1 MKRFLALTTLLALLA
16 LPGTSLAKAGLPDF
30 TDLAERAGKAVVNIS
45 TTKNVASKGS
55 QIQELFKNAPKNH
68 PLRDFFEQ
76 FERQFG
82 QQDTQ
87 PRKLSSL
94 GSGFII
100 STDGY
105 IVTNNHVVAE
115 ADEIKV
121 KLLGRDKPYDAKIIG
136 RDAETDLALLKIEAG
151 GGLPVLEFG
160 NSDSTRVG
168 EWVLAIGNPF
178 GLGHTVTAGIVSA
191 KGRHIGA
198 GPFDSFL
205 QTDASI
211 NPGNSGGPL
220 IDMDGKVVGINTAI
234 VPNGQGIGFA
244 TPATMADKIIQ
255 QLKTGQKI
263 MRGWLGITMQELD
276 ENTARAVGL
285 KDTKG
290 VLVAHVIPGDPA
302 DKGGLKIGDVIMKVN
317 GQSVDGSSALLAR
330 IASLRPGEKIQLGV
344 WRQNRM
350 LDLSITL
357 GERKP
362 NFVAE
367 QQDKGS
373 KSKASAI
380 LLGLSIRPVEGGEEA
395 QSLGLQKPQGLLIM
409 EIQQGTSAAQIDIL
423 PGDVIIEANQQ
434 AVNTVDQLKSLV
446 ADSKQKGLVMLLLK
460 RQGRNLLRAIPLDKK

>member
-1 MKRFLALTTLLALLA
+1 MKRFWAVTMLFVLLA
-16 LPGTSLAKAGLPDF
+16 LPEVSLAKAGLPDL

-45 TTKNVASKGS
+45 TSKTAPNRGS
-55 QIQELFKNAPKNH
+55 QIQEMFKNAPKNH
-68 PLRDFFEQ
+68 PLREFFEQ

-82 QQDTQ
+82 QQDAQ

-100 STDGY
+100 STDGF

-121 KLLGRDKPYDAKIIG
+121 KLLGRDKAYDAKIIG
-136 RDAETDLALLKIEAG
+136 RDPETDLALLKIEAG
-151 GGLPVLEFG
+151 ANLPVLEFG
-160 NSDSTRVG
+160 NSDATRVG
-168 EWVLAIGNPF
+168 EWVMAIGNPF

-244 TPATMADKIIQ
+244 TPASMADKVIR
-255 QLKTGQKI
+255 QLKNGQKV

-276 ENTARAVGL
+276 ENTSKAVGL

-302 DKGGLKIGDVIMKVN
+302 DKGGMKIGDVILKAN
-317 GQSVDGSSALLAR
+317 GQPVDDSSALLAR
-330 IASLRPGEKIQLGV
+330 VASMPPGEKIQLGV

-350 LDLSITL
+350 TDLTITL

-367 QQDKGS
+367 QQDKGT
-373 KSKASAI
+373 KSKTVAT
-380 LLGLSIRPVEGGEEA
+380 LLGLGLRPVEGGEEA
-395 QSLGLQKPQGLLIM
+395 QALGLQKPEGLLVL
-409 EIQQGTSAAQIDIL
+409 EIQPSSPAAQIDIQ
-423 PGDVIIEANQQ
+423 PGDVLVEANQHP
-434 AVNTVDQLKSLV
+434 VNTVEQLKTLV
-446 ADSKQKGLVMLLLK
+446 AKSKQKGLMMLLLK
-460 RQGRNLLRAIPLDKK
+460 RQGRNLLRAIPLDK